1 MSRYPSFVWSLAAA
15 VLMACCQGPSILK
28 PGHDYLEWEAYAG
41 AKDGNRYSAGDQ
53 ITVENVAQ
61 LEVAWTFSTADKDP
75 RNRSQIQC
83 NPIVVDGV
91 LYGLSPKSKLFAL
104 DAANGTLKWMFDPE
118 RVDTAEAERSF
129 YQVIRG
135 VMYWEDSTQA
145 DKRIFYGSGP
155 YVYAVNANNGQLI
168 QSFGKDGKINLR
180 ENLDREGL
188 ENAFLASTTPG
199 VIYKDLMIL
208 GTRVSDAP
216 GHIRAYDV
224 RTGERKWIFHTIP
237 HPGEL
242 GYDTW
247 ENPDAWKTFGK
258 VNSWAGM
265 ALDEKRGIVYIPTA
279 SPSIEYYGAN
289 RKGMNWFGNS
299 LIALDANTGQY
310 IWHYQF
316 VHHDLWDRDLPA
328 NPNLVTLKIGGK
340 EVDAITQITKHGYVF
355 VFDRVSGK
363 PLFPINEVPVPTD
376 GLPGEKP
383 WPTQPIPVKPE
394 PFARQQF
401 EPEDVSDLTP
411 ETHAYLMERYLK
423 IKHRAKFSPPSMEG
437 TWVFPGF
444 DGGGEWGG
452 AAIDLESQIMYVN
465 SSELPWSQVMA
476 EIPVGANNGNG
487 TVPEVGRSVYL
498 TNCAT
503 CHGASLVSPDPSFP
517 TLKGIGR
524 RLKEPEIHQVIDN
537 GRNMMPAFKHLNEG
551 EKRALVKYLLAPDQ
565 AANMD
570 TSTSQKASDRESP
583 PPQPSTA
590 PQTPYVSTG
599 LVRFLDQNGYPGI
612 KPPWGT
618 LNAID
623 LNKGEVLWKV
633 TLGEHPELTARGI
646 PPTGTENYGGPLV
659 TKGGIVFIAA
669 TQDRKIRAF
678 DKRTGNVLWQ
688 HDLPA
693 AGFATPASYSVNGRQ
708 YVVIACGGG
717 KVGLPSGDT
726 YICFALPRHL

>member
-1 MSRYPSFVWSLAAA
+1 MKCCFPSLVFLAAA
-15 VLMACCQGPSILK
+15 TLLACQGPAVLK
-28 PGHDYLEWEAYAG
+28 PDHDYLEWEAYAG

-53 ITVENVAQ
+53 ITPQNVAGLQ
-61 LEVAWTFSTADKDP
+61 MAWTFSTADKEP
-75 RNRSQIQC
+75 RNKSQIQC
-83 NPIVVDGV
+83 NPIVVDGI

-104 DAANGTLKWMFDPE
+104 DAARGTQRWMFDPAQ
-118 RVDTAEAERSF
+118 VDTADGNRSF

-135 VMYWEDSTQA
+135 LMYWEDGA

-155 YVYAVNANNGQLI
+155 YVYAVNATDGQLI
-168 QSFGKDGKINLR
+168 RSFGSNGKIDLR

-188 ENAFLASTTPG
+188 ENAFIASTSPG
-199 VIYKDLMIL
+199 VIYKNLLIL
-208 GTRVSDAP
+208 GSRVNEAP

-224 RTGERKWIFHTIP
+224 HTGERKWIFHTVP

-242 GYDTW
+242 GYETW

-265 ALDEKRGIVYIPTA
+265 ALDEKRGMVYIPTA
-279 SPSIEYYGAN
+279 SPSTEYYGGD

-299 LIALDANTGQY
+299 LIALDASTGKY

-328 NPNLVTLKIGGK
+328 NPNLVTLKIDGK
-340 EVDAITQITKHGYVF
+340 EVDAVTQITKHGYVF
-355 VFDRVSGK
+355 VFDRANGK
-363 PLFPINEVPVPTD
+363 PLFPIDEVPVPTE
-376 GLPGEKP
+376 GLPGESP
-383 WPTQPIPVKPE
+383 WPTQPIPQKPE
-394 PFARQQF
+394 PFARQKF

-423 IKHRAKFSPPSMEG
+423 IKHRAKFSPPSTEG
-437 TWVFPGF
+437 SWIFPGF

-452 AAIDLESQIMYVN
+452 AAIDLESQVMYVN

-476 EIPVGANNGNG
+476 EVPAAVGNDNP
-487 TVPEVGRSVYL
+487 TLPEVGRSIYL
-498 TNCAT
+498 THCAV
-503 CHGASLVSPDPSFP
+503 CHGPSLISPDPSFP
-517 TLKGIGR
+517 TLKGIGG
-524 RLKEPEIHQVIDN
+524 RLTEREIRQVIDN
-537 GRNMMPAFKHLNEG
+537 GRNMMPSFRHINEG
-551 EKRALVKYLLAPDQ
+551 EKRALVNYLLAPDRV
-565 AANMD
+565 ANTTD
-570 TSTSQKASDRESP
+570 ATSYRATERESVP
-583 PPQPSTA
+583 PSPLNMASKRP
-590 PQTPYVSTG
+590 PYVSTG

-623 LNKGEVLWKV
+623 LNTGKLRWKV
-633 TLGEHPELTARGI
+633 TLGEHPELTAKGI

-659 TKGGIVFIAA
+659 TKGGLVFIAA
-669 TQDRKIRAF
+669 TQDQKIRAF
-678 DKRTGNVLWQ
+678 DKNTGKELWS
-688 HDLPA
+688 HELPA
-693 AGFATPASYSVNGRQ
+693 AGFATPATYVVEGRQ

-726 YICFALPRHL
+726 YVAFALPDNL